1 MDSNKN
7 EIILESFSKFIIDSN
22 LMQETCLNE
31 ILNDEVISMYIVN
44 TIQQLFEQYDTE
56 NKWIDNK
63 LEDAF
68 EIENFIEIIDAY
80 LNGFCDLEQTKI
92 IQWLTQLKKSLDN
105 NYKSFSEVLNQQNDE
120 PIQKSSSLTDNDVNL
135 KQNVKKINSYEPDVL
150 ALSEM
155 FPSLN
160 LKEINIIYKKT
171 NNNYERSIDELLLL
185 QEEDALVVDYD
196 DDDDKLDLNDDE
208 KKALKE
214 RTVKQ

>member
-7 EIILESFSKFIIDSN
+7 VIILESFSKFIQINSN

-31 ILNDEVISMYIVN
+31 IINDEVISMYIVN

-92 IQWLTQLKKSLDN
+92 IQWLTQLKKSLDG
-105 NYKSFSEVLNQQNDE
+105 NYKSISDVLDQQNE
-120 PIQKSSSLTDNDVNL
+120 PILKSPLTDNDANL
-135 KQNVKKINSYEPDVL
+135 KQNVKQINSK
-150 ALSEM
+150 S
-155 FPSLN
+155 N
-160 LKEINIIYKKT
+160 K
-171 NNNYERSIDELLLL
+171 
-185 QEEDALVVDYD
+185 
-196 DDDDKLDLNDDE
+196 
-208 KKALKE
+208 
-214 RTVKQ
+214 

>member
-7 EIILESFSKFIIDSN
+7 VIILESFSKFIINSN

-31 ILNDEVISMYIVN
+31 IINDEVISMYIVN

-92 IQWLTQLKKSLDN
+92 IQWLTQLKKSLDS
-105 NYKSFSEVLNQQNDE
+105 NYKSISDVLDRQNE
-120 PIQKSSSLTDNDVNL
+120 PILKSPLTDNDANL
-135 KQNVKKINSYEPDVL
+135 KQNVKQINSYEPDVL

-160 LKEINIIYKKT
+160 LKEINLIYKKT
-171 NNNYERSIDELLLL
+171 NNKYERSIDELLLL
-185 QEEDALVVDYD
+185 QEEDALVVD